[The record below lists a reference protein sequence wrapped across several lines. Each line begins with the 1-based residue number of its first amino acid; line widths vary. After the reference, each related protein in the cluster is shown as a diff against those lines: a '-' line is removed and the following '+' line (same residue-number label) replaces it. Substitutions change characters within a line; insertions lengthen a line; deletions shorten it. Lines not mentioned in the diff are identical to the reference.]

1 MVLPWFYHDLPWFC
15 YGFTK
20 IYHGFTMVLSWF
32 CYGFSGICHGFV
44 MVVWNLLMFCHLPH
58 REPFQMKVAI
68 VFVSKLG
75 LPRRELFQVWGSNIR
90 CCQNWACPAV
100 SPSKYEVAILLVP
113 KLGLPHHEPP
123 SRHEVPIVAVSKL
136 GLPKLGVPQRKLQDC
151 HLIMKHWACRA
162 CQIIKLKLVPFGYFK
177 DINIFWS
184 TSTLRFRCRN
194 FRQWIKVRM
203 VTVYSS
209 ILQVVTSPK
218 FTSYGPTWKNSGSP
232 TIKGC
237 VRLRV
242 GPTRVTPQETTT
254 LAYKRRAF
262 SLRIGKRR
270 HQLESGKKTKND

>member
-1 MVLPWFYHDLPWFC
+1 MFDNDLPWFCYSFVMVLPWFYHDLPWFC

-44 MVVWNLLMFCHLPH
+44 TVVWNLLMFCHLPH

-75 LPRRELFQVWGSNIR
+75 LPRRDLFQVWGSNIR

-218 FTSYGPTWKNSGSP
+218 FT
-232 TIKGC
+232 
-237 VRLRV
+237 RV
-242 GPTRVTPQETTT
+242 MDLHGKTRHLQ
-254 LAYKRRAF
+254 R
-262 SLRIGKRR
+262 
-270 HQLESGKKTKND
+270 

>member
-1 MVLPWFYHDLPWFC
+1 ML
-15 YGFTK
+15 
-20 IYHGFTMVLSWF
+20 
-32 CYGFSGICHGFV
+32 
-44 MVVWNLLMFCHLPH
+44 
-58 REPFQMKVAI
+58 
-68 VFVSKLG
+68 SKLG
-75 LPRRELFQVWGSNIR
+75 LPRREPFEVWSGYTLGSKTG
-90 CCQNWACPAV
+90 PA
-100 SPSKYEVAILLVP
+100 I
-113 KLGLPHHEPP
+113 HEPP

-218 FTSYGPTWKNSGSP
+218 FT
-232 TIKGC
+232 
-237 VRLRV
+237 RV
-242 GPTRVTPQETTT
+242 MDLHGKTRHLQ
-254 LAYKRRAF
+254 R
-262 SLRIGKRR
+262 
-270 HQLESGKKTKND
+270 